1 MVKPYLS
8 RFRPAGSGPGLRPRP
23 RSRFEPAPASP
34 VDGPGIT
41 GPGLSL
47 PPALDEAGDVAA
59 ELGPDPPHPHLAG
72 PAAAHSEWELPPAQ
86 AAVPEPAPPG
96 GEPTPAPAAATAS
109 PPRPSHAPATRPAPG
124 GQRPR
129 PARNA
134 PPEPAPPGGEP
145 TPAPAAATASPPR
158 PSHAPATRPAPGGQ
172 RPRPARNAPPE
183 PAPPGGEPT
192 PAPAAATASPP
203 RPSHAPATGGSGQQA
218 AGNVADFP
226 AARTGTGGQASPG
239 SRPGAVAPA
248 PEPAPPEPPPAAHRH
263 VGRPGQPAD
272 GLADRVQAM
281 ARWLRDAD
289 AAAHAQATARPPAGP
304 QPAGPGRVLAW
315 PGPAVHPDVT
325 VTIGRIEVKAPAPDP
340 PPAPP
345 RLGETRRRVPSL
357 DDYLESRTRVRGRP
371 G

>member
-86 AAVPEPAPPG
+86 AAV
-96 GEPTPAPAAATAS
+96 
-109 PPRPSHAPATRPAPG
+109 
-124 GQRPR
+124 
-129 PARNA
+129 
-134 PPEPAPPGGEP
+134 PEPAPPGGEP